1 MTTPELAPRRPFGG
15 IVAVWAFAAV
25 AGIAVAL
32 FVPSPWHAT
41 WMTLALAASVI
52 LTFAIQLA
60 YGRVQRFI
68 QRVALSS
75 LGALLVLGVIS
86 VAVALS
92 SLIASTR

>member
-15 IVAVWAFAAV
+15 IVAVWVFAAL
-25 AGIAVAL
+25 AGVAVAL
-32 FVPSPWHAT
+32 FVPSAWHAT

-52 LTFAIQLA
+52 LAFVIQLA

-75 LGALLVLGVIS
+75 IGALLVLGAIS
-86 VAVALS
+86 VAIALS
-92 SLIASTR
+92 ALVAASR